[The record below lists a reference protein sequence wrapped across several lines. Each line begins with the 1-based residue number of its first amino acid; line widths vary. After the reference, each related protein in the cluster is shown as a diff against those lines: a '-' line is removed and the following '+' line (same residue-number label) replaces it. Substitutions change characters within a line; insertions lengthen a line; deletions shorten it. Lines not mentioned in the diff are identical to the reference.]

1 MSGPLGASQFMY
13 NTGAAN
19 FYEYQIEQSLR
30 MEAGSA
36 MYLSRTLGTASDR
49 DKVTIYR
56 TPGATRQG
64 YLVRQDTI
72 DELENN
78 GVQVILPREYY
89 QIVEN
94 GTS

>member
-1 MSGPLGASQFMY
+1 MTEVNLD
-13 NTGAAN
+13 
-19 FYEYQIEQSLR
+19 IEKIVVVQMIGLP
-30 MEAGSA
+30 ENETILN
-36 MYLSRTLGTASDR
+36 YVDQVDR

>member
-1 MSGPLGASQFMY
+1 MTEVNL
-13 NTGAAN
+13 NTEKIVVVQMIGLPEN
-19 FYEYQIEQSLR
+19 ETILNYVDQV
-30 MEAGSA
+30 
-36 MYLSRTLGTASDR
+36 DR

-56 TPGATRQG
+56 TLGGKVQG
-64 YLVRQDTI
+64 YLVRQDAI